1 MTTHNGM
8 SASESADLV
17 DEGSARTLHRL
28 MTAVLCAQLQ
38 SLGLFAASSLAAWKR
53 QVNLPA
59 LYDRWLRESLRA
71 LQEDGVVAVDDGQCR
86 LVDPELADGAAVWA
100 QWEAHRREWLGD
112 PRWSA
117 QVRLVDVAL
126 RALPELLSGRQRA
139 TDVLF
144 PNGSTQLVEGI
155 YKGNGSADAFN
166 AVLADV
172 VVAFVE
178 ARLRQDPR
186 ARVRILEIGAGTG
199 GTSQGVLQRLDA
211 YPGSIAEYCYTDLS
225 RAFLVHAEDHYAPK
239 RPYLRT
245 AIFDVERPLAEQGL
259 AAAQYDVV
267 IAANVLHATKNIRVT
282 LRNAKAALQGNG
294 MLALNELS
302 GRNLFTHLTFGLLEG
317 WWLYEDESLRLSG
330 TPGLT
335 FEAWR
340 RALEE
345 EGFHSVTCVARG
357 NGQQIVVAQ
366 SDGVIRQRARTV
378 DTARTTGPTKARAAA
393 AASRNAAPAVAT
405 SADAIGDDAVREHIH
420 RTILDQLSSTLRMD
434 RDAIDP
440 DESFA
445 DYGLDSIMGVRAT
458 EAINKALSVKLTT
471 TSVFDYPSTSKLAAH
486 VFAEYRDVVHR
497 QLADVARV
505 DRARGAAGDAGGAPD
520 VHTESDGRQRRS
532 ADAVTPEKTAAKSR
546 PSPGAPTTTAL
557 GASSGSSAA
566 PASAPAPEAA
576 STSRAPSLRD
586 PIAIIGMSARYARAE
601 SVEELW
607 EHLARGTDLTEPVTR
622 WDLAREYAAAKIED
636 GCLRGGFLQAI
647 DRFDPLFF
655 NISGVEAAYM
665 DPQQRLFLEESWR
678 ALEDAGYAGASIE
691 GRRCGVYVGCNGG
704 DYQQLLDAESVPP
717 EAMMGGAASILS
729 ARIAYFL
736 DLKGPAM
743 TIDTACSSSLVAM
756 HLACQALRAGEVDL
770 ALAGGVY
777 VQCTPTFYLM
787 ASRTGM
793 LSPNGRCHTFD
804 DRADGF
810 VPGEGVGAVLLKRLS
825 EAVDD
830 GDHVHAVI
838 RGSAINQDGTTNG
851 ITAPSAL
858 SQERLEREAY
868 ETFGIHAEDIQMVE
882 AHGTGTKL
890 GDPIEYQALTR
901 AFRKDTA
908 KKHFC
913 AIGSI
918 KTNIG
923 HTTAAS
929 GLAGVIK
936 CVLALKHRRIPPSLH
951 FERGNSHID
960 FDSSP
965 FYVNTQLR
973 DWEAAPGARRVAAV
987 SSFGMSGTNAHMVL
1001 EEAPPSARAHA
1012 ERPGYVIALS
1022 ARTAAQLREHVEG
1035 LLRRCEEDPGLDCG
1049 NVAYTLLVGRKHFEH
1064 RLACVAGSTDE
1075 LCSRLREWLGGGSAA
1090 RLYASASTRKTKDQE
1105 SMQRFGNHCIENC
1118 RQYAPNGDSSRREY
1132 LEDLFNVAELYAQG
1146 YRLGFDRLFAGDGYS
1161 RIPLPTYRFERRRCW
1176 GGAARTPDA
1185 TRRESAAASAIE
1197 AAPAVQPTKSSTS
1210 HEDSL
1215 SFAPFDERVPRFSL
1229 SRLAL
1234 RPELYAVE
1242 EKRAL
1247 EELVAEKKRELR
1259 RVLFYKEDFAR
1270 IRSVLDLGAGQGA
1283 EVVQLAQHFSHLRT
1297 DGITSASEHAEI
1309 GNGRIARLG
1318 LDGRARLFAQSGG
1331 AQPFPGDYDLIVGI
1345 GVTSHARDR
1354 KALFKSVATS
1364 LTPTGR
1370 VLLADFVANLRGP
1383 IVDPGVEITIP
1394 TAGDWVETLSGDGLR
1409 IDEVVDVSRE
1419 VGNSVHDPDLEE
1431 SLRGRPEATQ
1441 DTFRSYANVST
1452 ALERGWI
1459 SYCLFK
1465 IDKVRGM
1472 SEEELRAHN
1481 ASKMAA
1487 KRPYSDA
1494 LREQLSLAIP
1504 TYPFSAETSAESA
1517 PPAAPAAAR
1526 SETKA
1531 RARSGSEVVKERIK
1545 AEFCRILRLEPADFT
1560 YDTELHELG
1569 VSSINAIEL
1578 VEAVNALF
1586 DLTLPSSVVFEFSN
1600 VRLLAD
1606 YVARSLPAK
1615 PEAVLARTPE
1625 AAVIA
1630 SSTAPVAREVPAG
1643 HGDAPTSSPA
1653 EGARGN
1659 VAPESGD
1666 AGVAII
1672 GVAVRCGGA
1681 RNQRELWELVRDGR
1695 ERVDFVQDERWRDVL
1710 AHYRLDGVVRY
1721 GAMPDVDCFDAAFF
1735 NISRRE
1741 AEFMDAVQRILL
1753 EECYAALE
1761 DAGYAPASLGGR
1773 DVAVIIGAVQSMVV
1787 NSEPSHFTVLGNDNG
1802 ILAARTS
1809 YFLNLKGPALALNTT
1824 CSSSLVAI
1832 DLACQK
1838 LKAGEVDMA
1847 IAGGIT
1853 IFNHPAVFISMQ
1865 RAGMLSPT
1873 VRCRPFDH
1881 QADGTLVG
1889 DGVGV
1894 VILKRLADAE
1904 ADGDR
1909 IYGVIRAS
1917 GTNQDG
1923 KTSGITVPSFLSQ
1936 SKLVES
1942 VYRRGRIPV
1951 EDIQYIEAHGTG
1963 TKLGDP
1969 IEVHALSEAF
1979 AQFTDK
1985 KQFCGIGSIKANIGH
2000 TTAASGVLSLI
2011 KVCLSMQHGQMPPSI
2026 NFEKPNP
2033 HIDFKNSPVYV
2044 NTELKPWPVNGRGSR
2059 LAAVSSFGFSGTNA
2073 HLVVEQHTGR
2083 RAGRERRASLGPALV
2098 VLSAKNEERLMA
2110 QAEQLLAAIGEP
2122 GGSALGDGDLFDL
2135 AFTLQVGRDAM
2146 ASRVGFV
2153 VDSMPELREQLR
2165 RFVAGEESRAIR
2177 AKQQGGLDLTVEEQ
2191 AVIAAECITQGRWQ
2205 RLLDLWVRGF
2215 DFDWQR
2221 IHGEVTPKR
2230 IALPTYPF
2238 ARDHY
2243 PVQIEAPR
2251 AESDGAAADPGLLA
2265 GTVLHPLLH
2274 RNTSTFEEQRFSST
2288 LSGAEGFLKDHV
2300 IGGHKVLPGVCY
2312 LEMAR
2317 AAVMASSGDLAEE
2330 VYVRLESVVWVRP
2343 IIVEQPSAVH
2353 IRLTARD
2360 GGDIDFEIVT
2370 AGAGDDAVHAQGRAA
2385 LIERSRGEA
2394 GEVDVKALL
2403 TTCEQTIAAD
2413 RLYEAFEAMG
2423 IAYGPAHRGV
2433 RSVGVGRDADG
2444 GAYVVA
2450 EVTLPEGSVDTREP
2464 FVVHPS
2470 VLDSAFQ
2477 ASLGLVLAQRSTGG
2491 SANPT
2496 LPFALE
2502 SIDILERT
2510 PVRSYVYIRSRAGD
2524 GQTERSQVQKL
2535 DLEVCDAQGRVC
2547 LRLRGLTSRVME
2559 ARAEAAPA
2567 DRSRLHP
2574 LLHRDVSTSEQREFS
2589 SAFSGAEWFL
2599 KEHGQLFPAP
2609 AYLEMAR
2616 VAGETGSGVK
2626 VVGIRNALWVAPLV
2640 VQDRPCDVRLR
2651 LATAKDG
2658 WAYTV
2663 QTAATTGGDARR
2675 SIHAQGL
2682 LILEG
2687 SADRPAPP
2695 PALDIEA
2702 IRARCR
2708 TTADA
2713 KARAATMQMAAY
2725 DHSRI
2730 ESLVHSGKEALAALR
2745 LSEGD
2750 GEGYFLQPHVGNS
2763 ILEPAVFFSLV
2774 QEGQRQWRFPY
2785 SLDALWI
2792 YSEIP
2797 ERSYV
2802 YVRESAGAGNPRARK
2817 YDIDVVDERGRC
2829 AIALRGFMAV
2839 SASAPAAD
2847 VVHAVPEWEE
2857 RPLAPSQTAT
2867 QSEPP
2872 IFILSAPDASLRRAL
2887 EARWSGARVETLA
2900 AERADLARAIEEGF
2914 LAVVGLLKGFMAS
2927 KAPRPQPVV
2936 FLNEEKDDDY
2946 VHAAL
2951 GGLLKSARLEHPK
2964 LICKLVRHAAKT
2976 ERARSRLL
2984 DSLADELTSASA
2996 DIELRLAGESMT
3008 RHVRGWREVTLP
3020 ARALASDVVR
3030 PGSVL
3035 WITGGLGGLGRVVAR
3050 HFGAMEGVKILASG
3064 RAALQ
3069 GSARASLEALRG
3081 EGIDVDYLVCDVSD
3095 AGQVNEQV
3103 ARIQRDHG
3111 RLTGIFHCAGVTR
3124 DAYLVN
3130 KTSDDVR
3137 AVLGPKVA
3145 GVLAIDEATRDLPLE
3160 FLVLFSSLA
3169 SGGNAGQADYAGA
3182 NAFLD
3187 AFAHH
3192 RNERVRRGER
3202 RGHTISVNW
3211 PLWRDG
3217 GMQIDAQVREIHER
3231 LTGFRAL
3238 DNETGMRSLVGAML
3252 ERPAQ
3257 VLVAAGDVQK
3267 IRGVMFAREPAAPA
3281 KAHGQAPSGRSANGA
3296 APGATKPALGEPAG
3310 GDALLK
3316 RIVQELVGDVSALV
3330 RADASQID
3338 EQGEL
3343 SRYGF
3348 DSVMFTEFANRLN
3361 QRYDLALMPTVFFEC
3376 STLALLGEHL
3386 VKNHGPQLRA
3396 KLDTGRAES
3405 APKAA
3410 APASVEQA
3418 RPSVEK
3424 VELARRAPRTVR
3436 RRSTDVARH
3445 DEPIAIVG
3453 MSGRFPG
3460 SASVRELW
3468 ESVAANRDLISE
3480 VPADR
3485 WDWRQIYGD
3494 PKSDP
3499 GKTRVK
3505 TGGFMADVDCFDPL
3519 FFGISPLEAQGMDP
3533 QQRLL
3538 IQAFWAC
3545 IEDAGHRPGT
3555 LAGTNTGV
3563 FIGVTTAD
3571 YKDLFHRQRV
3581 LGISHSQGA
3590 YLFHFMAANRVSY
3603 LLNLN
3608 GPSEAIDTACS
3619 SSLVALHRAVGC
3631 LRSGEC
3637 EAALVGGVNV
3647 IVTPDI
3653 TIGASQAGMLSEDGR
3668 CKTFDRGADGYGRG
3682 EGVVALLLKP
3692 LGKAEADGDPIYGLI
3707 RGSAEN
3713 HGGKATSATAP
3724 NPIAQQA
3731 LLVAA
3736 YRNAAVDVRTV
3747 GYIETH
3753 GTGTVLGDPIEVNAL
3768 KGAFAELYAA
3778 QGSTA
3783 PVEPHCG
3790 LGSLKTNIGHL
3801 EAAAGL
3807 AGVAKVLMMLRH
3819 GKIPGNLH
3827 MKEPN
3832 PYLQIEGSPFYLVRG
3847 TRDWPE
3853 VRDAQGR
3860 AVPRRAGVSSFGVG
3874 GANAH
3879 VVLEEY
3885 VEPAREPLRAPT
3897 QERPALI
3904 VLSAKSRERLT
3915 VQAERL
3921 LVELSSG
3928 AYADGDLTDIS
3939 YTLQLGREAMDHRLA
3954 FTATTLQQ
3962 AREKLTAFV
3971 ATRPAR
3977 GDAQEFH
3984 CGDTRTGKSSLVAL
3998 TADAEFAEAVDRW
4011 IQRGKYEELLE
4022 LWVKGLN
4029 VDWAALHDG
4038 RRARRVRLPTYPF
4051 ANERYWIESPAS
4063 AEPVGAVKAAVIH
4076 PLLQRNTSVLS
4087 EQRFSSELTGAEF
4100 FLADHVVKGERVL
4113 PAVAYLEM
4121 ARAAILESL
4130 AASGGAV
4137 RLKDV
4142 VWQRP
4147 LVVTA
4152 PREVHVAL
4160 SARED
4165 GDVAFEVYTVSDG
4178 DRLVHVQGL
4187 GSLSHEPAD
4196 AAVVD
4201 LQALGSRC
4209 ARPIDVEQC
4218 YALFEA
4224 MGIAFGPAHRSMTR
4238 MQVGTDSEGRRC
4250 VLAQVTVPDAVRSTA
4265 HSYFL
4270 HPSVLDGASQASIGL
4285 ALGDGDAGASGPS
4298 LPFALEELEVVD
4310 RSPAVAVA
4318 VVRARAGI
4326 AASPLQKLDIDICD
4340 EDGRVCVRVRG
4351 LTSRVLVGELGR
4363 AGDDARVTQTL
4374 LLRPQWES
4382 VGAEPQPEPLDGERW
4397 VFVDEAY
4404 RAHVSELQSRRADVR
4419 WEVLLRAREDGELG
4433 AEQLL
4438 AMTEQ
4443 LLARVRSILA
4453 AKPRRPVLVQVL
4465 VSEATGG
4472 GALRSLVGL
4481 LRTARLENPSFHG
4494 QVIGLP
4500 PQATRHALERAI
4512 AENACRATQGD
4523 TEVRYVDGRRE
4534 VWSLRPVPESA
4545 SVGTSLPWK
4554 SGGVYLVTGGAGA
4567 LGRLFAREIA
4577 ERVEDTRL
4585 VLVGRSTLSDEQE
4598 AQLRALEPSGRRT
4611 EVRYRTV
4618 DVTDPAAVRGC
4629 VDAIRAEYGHLDGVV
4644 HCAGLIRDS
4653 FVLKK
4658 SAEELRAVMAP
4669 KVLGAVNLD
4678 RATRACAL
4686 DFMVLFSSG
4695 AGAIGNVGQSD
4706 YATANAFLDRFAAYR
4721 NESVRR
4727 GERRGRTLSIGWP
4740 LWADGGM
4747 GVDER
4752 AQALMREQGYDAI
4765 RTPAGIEA
4773 FYRAWRTAE
4782 SQVMVVSGTPRR
4794 LQELQGI
4801 AAESAA
4807 RAAQEPITTP
4817 DPAAHPDTSS
4827 GDLHLRASQ
4836 YLKRLLATTLKVP
4849 LERIE
4854 ADAPLEKYGI
4864 DSIMALGIVNKI
4876 EETFGSLPKTLM
4888 FEYQTID
4895 ALAGYFIE
4903 RHRDA
4908 LLSELTKGR
4917 VASSSASA
4925 VHARSQSTAEIPSR
4939 GEPARAS
4946 RRPAAMT
4953 REQRRDG
4960 APSTGSFER
4969 AGDSGR
4975 RPAVDVAIVGLSG
4988 HYPQAADVHEYWEN
5002 LKAGRDCITEIPGT
5016 RWDHSAYFDPEK
5028 GKLGKSYSKWG
5039 GFIDGVDEFDAV
5051 FFNVSPRDAGFLD
5064 PQERL
5069 FLQCVYE
5076 TLEDA
5081 GYTRETLRQN
5091 RASGL
5096 AGDVGVFVG
5105 VMYEEYQL
5113 YGAQAQALGV
5123 PYALGGNASSIA
5135 NRVSYF
5141 CDFHGPSLA
5150 VDTMCSSSLT
5160 AIHLAVRSLQAGD
5173 CELAIAGGVNVS
5185 VHPNKYLALSQ
5196 AQFASS
5202 TGRCESFG
5210 RGGDG
5215 YVPGEGVGAV
5225 LLKPLARADA
5235 DGDHIYG
5242 VIKGT
5247 SINHGGKTNGY
5258 TVPNPVAQAQVIARA
5273 LEAANVDP
5281 RAISYIEAHGT
5292 GTSLG
5297 DPIEIAGLAQAFARH
5312 TQDKQYCAIG
5322 SAKSNI
5328 GHLESAAGIAGLT
5341 KVLLQMKHRMLVPS
5355 LHSKQLNPHIDFA
5368 STPFRVQQVC
5378 EEWKRPALE
5387 VDGRRRE
5394 HPRIAGISSFG
5405 AGGANAHVIVEEY
5418 DAGSGPAAARA
5429 DTALIVLS
5437 AKTEEQLGA
5446 QAGRL
5451 LSHLEREQHADSDLA
5466 SIAYTLQ
5473 TGREAMDHRLAFTAR
5488 SLDELREKLTAYVRG
5503 DARSGDIEG
5512 LFRGEVK
5519 KNKEALAGLNADED
5533 AAALVAAW
5541 LRKGKHGKLLELWV
5555 KGLAFDWEKLYSDR
5569 RPRRISLP
5577 TYPFAKERYWIPEFE
5592 RSAEQD
5598 VAKPAAA
5605 AQRAERVV
5613 TKAWEPRSASSR
5625 TAAPK
5630 GVVILCEAET
5640 SGLARRLSERI
5651 AEQFPDARVYIVD
5664 GPASGDVDFSRC
5676 DGWIDLVGCGG
5687 TRTHDARWITTLQ
5700 RWIEGGAR
5708 QNAWALCVTR
5718 GLEAHENTTIALSG
5732 ADRVGLYRMLSS
5744 EYTRLVSRHVDL
5756 DPTSD
5761 ERARVEQIVSEC
5773 GGPREEVEVCYRA
5786 GRRYLATYR
5795 EVPRGAG
5802 ALGPSKPSPFPRD
5815 HVLWVTG
5822 GTRGIGYVCAR
5833 HFVREHGV
5841 KRVVLTGREPLPAR
5855 AQWASLD
5862 SADTPVARKIRAV
5875 LALEADGA
5883 QVVVLAVP
5891 LSDEAALR
5899 AAVQRVKQTLGPIGG
5914 VLHCAGLV
5922 DADRPALLRK
5932 TPATVEAVL
5941 EPKVAGLDHLL
5952 TCFADE
5958 PLRFFVAF
5966 SSVAAAAPALA
5977 VGQSDYAMANAYMDY
5992 VAQAYRDRLPITS
6005 IQWPSWSESG
6015 MGENRSPIYRGLG
6028 LLAHSDAEGLRWLDA
6043 LLAGD
6048 HGPVVL
6054 PAAVDPARWRAEA
6067 LLEPRAREAARAAPP
6082 AAPSVTEAARVA
6094 PATGEAS
6101 TAVEAWLVDIV
6112 ARELRLDPRRI
6123 DVQTPLPDYGVD
6135 SVMLVQLVRPVAER
6149 VGAPIDPSVLFEHPT
6164 IEAFSSWL
6172 LGSHGEALSAG
6183 APLPDADASGGEPS
6197 PPAAPSLA
6205 AIAEDPPALA
6215 DGAARAALAA
6225 EAPGAADI
6233 AVIGASC
6240 RFPGASS
6247 LEEFWRLLAEGRSAI
6262 RHVPPQRWGHASSYC
6277 AGVLDDATHFDP
6289 AFFRISPA
6297 DARAMDPQALLVLEE
6312 SLALWYQAGYTP
6324 DDIKGRS
6331 IGVYLGAR
6339 GQVVADL
6346 EALQEAQNLIMA
6358 VGANYLAANISRFF
6372 DLRGPSV
6379 VIDTACSSALVA
6391 MNMAVQA
6398 LQTGEIESALVG
6410 GVSLL
6415 NSDGA
6420 LRVFEQRGILGRE
6433 PVMHLFDRRAKGTIL
6448 GEGAGMV
6455 WLKRLDHALRDGD
6468 AVYAVI
6474 KGIAINND
6482 GRTAGPAAPN
6492 PQAQRAVMER
6502 ALAKS
6507 GKRAED
6513 VGHIEVNG
6521 SGTEVTD
6528 LLELKA
6534 IESVY
6539 RPTGGEPCE
6548 LGSMKPNIG
6557 HPLCAEGIASF
6568 IKAVLVLHH
6577 RRRVPFLSAEEPMLH
6592 YDLARSPFRFS
6603 RALSDAG
6610 DAPRVAAI
6618 NSFADGGTNAHVIVE
6633 AWQDARPRAGV
6644 RRPGVA
6650 PILSKVDC
6658 RFRRPRPE
6666 PSAPVATDP
6675 VEVHLNGG
6683 GKPKTISRGN
6693 GFWKRLNGSST

>member
-8 SASESADLV
+8 SASESAELV

-28 MTAVLCAQLQ
+28 MTGVLCAQLQ
-38 SLGLFAASSLAAWKR
+38 SLGLFTASSLAAWKR

-71 LQEDGVVAVDDGQCR
+71 LQEDGVVAVDDGRWR
-86 LVDPELADGAAVWA
+86 LIDPELADGAAVWA
-100 QWEAHRREWLGD
+100 QWEAHQREWLGD
-112 PRWSA
+112 PRWCA
-117 QVRLVDVAL
+117 QVRLADVAL
-126 RALPELLSGRQRA
+126 RALPEVLTGRRRA

-144 PNGSTQLVEGI
+144 PNASTHLVEGI
-155 YKGNGSADAFN
+155 YRGNGLADPFN

-172 VVAFVE
+172 VVAFVD
-178 ARLRQDPR
+178 ARLHQDPR

-199 GTSQGVLQRLDA
+199 GTSAGVLQGLDA
-211 YPGSIAEYCYTDLS
+211 YPGAIAEYCYTDLS
-225 RAFLVHAEDHYAPK
+225 RAFLVHAEDHYASG

-259 AAAQYDVV
+259 PAAQYDVV

-335 FEAWR
+335 FQAWR
-340 RALEE
+340 RALED
-345 EGFHSVTCVARG
+345 EGFHSITCVAHG

-366 SDGVIRQRARTV
+366 SDGVIRQPARTV
-378 DTARTTGPTKARAAA
+378 DRARTTGATKASAAA
-393 AASRNAAPAVAT
+393 AAPRTAAPAGAR
-405 SADAIGDDAVREHIH
+405 SAEAIGDDAVREHIL

-434 RDAIDP
+434 RDTIDP

-458 EAINKALSVKLTT
+458 EAINKALSIKLTT
-471 TSVFDYPSTSKLAAH
+471 TSVFDYPSTNKLATH
-486 VFAEYRDVVHR
+486 VFAEYRDVVHQ

-505 DRARGAAGDAGGAPD
+505 DAVAPEEP
-520 VHTESDGRQRRS
+520 V
-532 ADAVTPEKTAAKSR
+532 AKSR
-546 PSPGAPTTTAL
+546 PSPGAPTRTAL

-566 PASAPAPEAA
+566 PVSAPAPEAA

-586 PIAIIGMSARYARAE
+586 PIAIIGMSARYARAD

-622 WDLAREYAAAKIED
+622 WDLAREYAAAKIDD
-636 GCLRGGFLQAI
+636 GCLRGGLLQAI

-655 NISGVEAAYM
+655 NISGVEAACM

-678 ALEDAGYAGASIE
+678 ALEDAGYAGASVE

-704 DYQQLLDAESVPP
+704 DYQQLLHAESVPP

-729 ARIAYFL
+729 ARIAYCL

-756 HLACQALRAGEVDL
+756 HLACQGLRAGEVDL

-793 LSPNGRCHTFD
+793 LSPSGRCHTFD

-825 EAVDD
+825 EALAD

-858 SQERLEREAY
+858 SQERLEREVY
-868 ETFGIHAEDIQMVE
+868 ENFGIHAEDIQMVE

-890 GDPIEYQALTR
+890 GDPIEYQALTK
-901 AFRKDTA
+901 AFRQDTD

-960 FDSSP
+960 FDNSP
-965 FYVNTQLR
+965 FYVNKELR
-973 DWEAAPGARRVAAV
+973 DWETAPGVRRVAAV

-1001 EEAPPSARAHA
+1001 EEAPPSTRAHA
-1012 ERPGYVIALS
+1012 ERPGYVVALS

-1035 LLRRCEEDPGLDCG
+1035 LLRHCEEHPGLDCG

-1075 LCSRLREWLGGGSAA
+1075 LGSRLREWLGGGAAA
-1090 RLYASASTRKTKDQE
+1090 RLYVSASTRKAKEQE
-1105 SMQRFGNHCIENC
+1105 SVQRFGNHCIENC
-1118 RQYAPNGDSSRREY
+1118 RRYVPNVDSSRRDY
-1132 LEDLFNVAELYAQG
+1132 LEDLSNVAELYAQG
-1146 YRLGFDRLFAGDGYS
+1146 HRLSFDRLFADDGYS
-1161 RIPLPTYRFERRRCW
+1161 RVPLPTYRFERRRCW
-1176 GGAARTPDA
+1176 VGEARTPDA
-1185 TRRESAAASAIE
+1185 TRREAAAASAIE
-1197 AAPAVQPTKSSTS
+1197 EVPAVKPMKSGAS
-1210 HEDSL
+1210 HEDFLIS
-1215 SFAPFDERVPRFSL
+1215 APFNEGVPRFSL
-1229 SRLAL
+1229 SGLAL
-1234 RPELYAVE
+1234 RPELYAAE
-1242 EKRAL
+1242 ERRAL
-1247 EELVAEKKRELR
+1247 EELVAEKKRELL

-1270 IRSVLDLGAGQGA
+1270 IGSVLDLGAGQGA
-1283 EVVQLAQHFSHLRT
+1283 ELVQLAQQYSHLRA
-1297 DGITSASEHAEI
+1297 DGITSTSEHAEI

-1318 LDGRARLFAQSGG
+1318 LGGRARLFATSMG
-1331 AQPFPGDYDLIVGI
+1331 AQPFPGNYDLIVGI

-1354 KALFKSVATS
+1354 KALFTRVATS

-1370 VLLADFVANLRGP
+1370 VLLADFVVNLRGP

-1394 TAGDWVETLSGDGLR
+1394 TAGDWGETLSGEGLR
-1409 IDEVVDVSRE
+1409 IDEVIDVSRE
-1419 VGNSVHDPDLEE
+1419 IGNFVHDSELEE

-1441 DTFRSYANVST
+1441 DTFRNDANIAI

-1472 SEEELRAHN
+1472 SDEELRAHN
-1481 ASKMAA
+1481 AAKIAA

-1504 TYPFSAETSAESA
+1504 TYPFSAETSVESA
-1517 PPAAPAAAR
+1517 PPAVPTAAR
-1526 SETKA
+1526 SETKS
-1531 RARSGSEVVKERIK
+1531 RAHAGSEVVKERIK
-1545 AEFCRILRLEPADFT
+1545 AEFCRILRIELADFT
-1560 YDTELHELG
+1560 YDTEFQELG

-1586 DLTLPSSVVFEFSN
+1586 DLTLPSSVVFEFSS

-1606 YVARSLPAK
+1606 YIARSLPAK
-1615 PEAVLARTPE
+1615 VETVFARAPE
-1625 AAVIA
+1625 AAA
-1630 SSTAPVAREVPAG
+1630 TAGSTAPVAREVPAG
-1643 HGDAPTSSPA
+1643 RGDAPTSSPA
-1653 EGARGN
+1653 TGARGN
-1659 VAPESGD
+1659 VTPESGD
-1666 AGVAII
+1666 AGIAII

-1681 RNQRELWELVRDGR
+1681 RNQKELWELVRNGR
-1695 ERVDFVQDERWRDVL
+1695 ECVDFAQDEGWRAVL
-1710 AHYRLDGVVRY
+1710 ARYRIDDLVRY
-1721 GAMPDVDCFDAAFF
+1721 GAMPDADCFDTAFF

-1741 AEFMDAVQRILL
+1741 AESMDAVQRILL
-1753 EECYAALE
+1753 EECYAAIE

-1773 DVAVIIGAVQSMVV
+1773 DVAVIIGAIQSMVV
-1787 NSEPSHFTVLGNDNG
+1787 NFEPSHFAVTGNDNG

-1809 YFLNLKGPALALNTT
+1809 YFLNLKGSALALNTT

-1894 VILKRLADAE
+1894 VLLKRLADAE

-1936 SKLVES
+1936 SKLIES

-2026 NFEKPNP
+2026 NFQKPNP
-2033 HIDFKNSPVYV
+2033 HIDFENSPVYV

-2073 HLVVEQHTGR
+2073 HLVVEQHAER
-2083 RAGRERRASLGPALV
+2083 RADREGRASLGPALV
-2098 VLSAKNEERLMA
+2098 VLSAKNEERLRA
-2110 QAEQLLAAIGEP
+2110 KGEQLLAAIGEP
-2122 GGSALGDGDLFDL
+2122 DESSLGDGDLFDL

-2146 ASRVGFV
+2146 ESRVGFV
-2153 VDSMPELREQLR
+2153 VDSMSALREQLR

-2177 AKQQGGLDLTVEEQ
+2177 AKQQGGMDLTEEEQ
-2191 AVIAAECITQGRWQ
+2191 AVIAAECIAQGKWQ

-2215 DFDWQR
+2215 DVDWRR
-2221 IHGEVTPKR
+2221 IHGAVTPKR

-2243 PVQIEAPR
+2243 AVEIETPR
-2251 AESDGAAADPGLLA
+2251 PESDGAAADPGLLA

-2317 AAVMASSGDLAEE
+2317 AAVMASSGDLAED

-2343 IIVEQPSAVH
+2343 IVVDQPSTVH

-2360 GGDIDFEIVT
+2360 GGDIDFEIVA
-2370 AGAGDDAVHAQGRAA
+2370 AGAGDDVVHAQGRAA
-2385 LIERSRGEA
+2385 LIERGRGEA
-2394 GEVDVKALL
+2394 GEVDVEALL
-2403 TTCEQTIAAD
+2403 ARREQIVAVD
-2413 RLYEAFEAMG
+2413 RLYEAFESMG

-2433 RSVGVGRDADG
+2433 RSLGAGRDADG

-2450 EVTLPEGSVDTREP
+2450 EVTLPEGSVDAREP

-2477 ASLGLVLAQRSTGG
+2477 ASLGLVLAQRGTDG
-2491 SANPT
+2491 SAKPM

-2502 SIDILERT
+2502 SIDILERS
-2510 PVRSYVYIRSRAGD
+2510 PERSYVYIRSRPDG
-2524 GQTERSQVQKL
+2524 GQTARSQVQKL
-2535 DLEVCDAQGRVC
+2535 DLDVCDAQGRVC

-2567 DRSRLHP
+2567 DHNRLHP
-2574 LLHRDVSTSEQREFS
+2574 LLHHDVSTPEQREFS

-2599 KEHGQLFPAP
+2599 REHGQLFPAP

-2640 VQDRPCDVRLR
+2640 IQDRPCDVRVR
-2651 LATAKDG
+2651 FATAKGG

-2663 QTAATTGGDARR
+2663 ETAATTGGDARR

-2708 TTADA
+2708 TAADA
-2713 KARAATMQMAAY
+2713 RARAATLQMAAY

-2730 ESLVHSGKEALAALR
+2730 ESLVHSGKEALATLR

-2750 GEGYFLQPHVGNS
+2750 GGDYVLHPHVGNS

-2774 QEGQRQWRFPY
+2774 QDGQRQWRFPY

-2792 YSEIP
+2792 YAEIP
-2797 ERSYV
+2797 ERPYV

-2857 RPLAPSQTAT
+2857 RPLAPSQTGT
-2867 QSEPP
+2867 QTEPP
-2872 IFILSAPDASLRRAL
+2872 IFVLSAPDAPLRRAL

-2900 AERADLARAIEEGF
+2900 AERADRATAIEERF
-2914 LAVVGLLKGFMAS
+2914 LAVVRLLKDFMAS

-2936 FLNEEKDDDY
+2936 VLVEEKDDDY

-2951 GGLLKSARLEHPK
+2951 GGLLKSARFEHPK
-2964 LICKLVRHAAKT
+2964 LVCKLVRHAAT
-2976 ERARSRLL
+2976 TDRARSRLL
-2984 DSLADELTSASA
+2984 DSLADEVMSASA
-2996 DIELRLAGESMT
+2996 DTELRLAGESMT
-3008 RHVRGWREVTLP
+3008 RHVRGWREVMLP
-3020 ARALASDVVR
+3020 ARAVASDVVR

-3035 WITGGLGGLGRVVAR
+3035 WITGGLGGLGRIVAR
-3050 HFGAMEGVKILASG
+3050 HFGAIEGVKILASG

-3095 AGQVNEQV
+3095 AGQVNEQI
-3103 ARIQRDHG
+3103 ARIQHDHG
-3111 RLTGIFHCAGVTR
+3111 RLTGIFHCAGATR

-3130 KTSDDVR
+3130 KTADEVH
-3137 AVLGPKVA
+3137 AVFGPKVA
-3145 GVLAIDEATRDLPLE
+3145 GILAIDEATRDLPLE

-3217 GMQIDAQVREIHER
+3217 GMHIDAQMREIHER
-3231 LTGFRAL
+3231 LSGFRAL

-3252 ERPAQ
+3252 ERPTQ
-3257 VLVAAGDVQK
+3257 VMVAAGDVQK

-3281 KAHGQAPSGRSANGA
+3281 EAHGQAASGRAASGA
-3296 APGATKPALGEPAG
+3296 AKPALGDPAG

-3316 RIVQELVGDVSALV
+3316 RIVQELVGDASALV
-3330 RADASQID
+3330 RSDASQID
-3338 EQGEL
+3338 AQTEL

-3348 DSVMFTEFANRLN
+3348 DSVLFTEFANRLN
-3361 QRYDLALMPTVFFEC
+3361 QRYDLALMPMVFFEC

-3386 VKNHGPQLRA
+3386 VKNHEPQLRA
-3396 KLDTGRAES
+3396 KWDTGRAES

-3410 APASVEQA
+3410 VPASVEPA
-3418 RPSVEK
+3418 RPSVERG
-3424 VELARRAPRTVR
+3424 ERARRAPQTVR
-3436 RRSTDVARH
+3436 RRRSDTASY

-3468 ESVAANRDLISE
+3468 ENVAANRDLISE

-3485 WDWRQIYGD
+3485 WDWRQVYGD
-3494 PKSDP
+3494 PKADP

-3519 FFGISPLEAQGMDP
+3519 FFGISPFEAQGMDP

-3555 LAGTNTGV
+3555 LAGTSTGV
-3563 FIGVTTAD
+3563 FVGITTAD

-3603 LLNLN
+3603 LLNLH

-3653 TIGASQAGMLSEDGR
+3653 TVGASHAGMLSEDGR

-3724 NPIAQQA
+3724 NPVAQQA

-3736 YRNAAVDVRTV
+3736 YRSAAVDVRTV

-3768 KGAFAELYAA
+3768 KGAFAELCAA

-3807 AGVAKVLMMLRH
+3807 AGVAKVLMMLRQ

-3827 MKEPN
+3827 LKEPN
-3832 PYLQIEGSPFYLVRG
+3832 PYLQIEGSPFYLVRE

-3860 AVPRRAGVSSFGVG
+3860 PVPRRAGVSSFGVG

-3885 VEPAREPLRAPT
+3885 VEPAREPVRAPT
-3897 QERPALI
+3897 QERPELL
-3904 VLSAKSRERLT
+3904 VLSAKTRDRLT
-3915 VQAERL
+3915 LQAEQL
-3921 LVELSSG
+3921 LAALSSG
-3928 AYADGDLTDIS
+3928 AYAGDDLTDIA
-3939 YTLQLGREAMDHRLA
+3939 YTLQSGREAMDHRLA

-3971 ATRPAR
+3971 AARPAP
-3977 GDAQEFH
+3977 GDVQEIH
-3984 CGDTRTGKSSLVAL
+3984 CGDTRTGMSSLATL
-3998 TADAEFAEAVDRW
+3998 TADAEFAETVDKW
-4011 IQRGKYEELLE
+4011 IQRGKYEKLLE

-4029 VDWAALHDG
+4029 VDWAVLHDG
-4038 RRARRVRLPTYPF
+4038 RRPRRVRLPTYPF
-4051 ANERYWIESPAS
+4051 AKERHWIESPAS
-4063 AEPVGAVKAAVIH
+4063 AEPVGAVKAVVIH

-4100 FLADHVVKGERVL
+4100 FLADHVVKGEKVL

-4130 AASGGAV
+4130 AAGGGAV

-4147 LVVTA
+4147 LVVA
-4152 PREVHVAL
+4152 EPREVHVAL

-4165 GDVAFEVYTVSDG
+4165 GDVAFEVVTISDG

-4187 GSLSHEPAD
+4187 GSLSREPTGG
-4196 AAVVD
+4196 AVVD

-4250 VLAQVTVPDAVRSTA
+4250 VLAQVAVPDAVRSTA
-4265 HSYFL
+4265 RSYFL

-4298 LPFALEELEVVD
+4298 LPFALEELEIVD

-4318 VVRARAGI
+4318 VVRARAAT
-4326 AASPLQKLDIDICD
+4326 AAGPLQKLDIDICD
-4340 EDGRVCVRVRG
+4340 EDGRVCVRLRG
-4351 LTSRVLVGELGR
+4351 LTSRVLAGELGR
-4363 AGDDARVTQTL
+4363 AGNEARITQTL
-4374 LLRPQWES
+4374 LLRPRWER

-4397 VFVDEAY
+4397 VCVDEAY
-4404 RAHVSELQSRRADVR
+4404 RAHVSELQSRHADVR

-4433 AEQLL
+4433 AEHLL
-4438 AMTEQ
+4438 AMSEQ

-4472 GALRSLVGL
+4472 GALRALGGL
-4481 LRTARLENPSFHG
+4481 LRTARLENPSFYG

-4500 PQATRHALERAI
+4500 PQATWHVLEQAV

-4534 VWSLRPVPESA
+4534 VSSLRPVPESA

-4554 SGGVYLVTGGAGA
+4554 RGGVYLITGGAGA

-4577 ERVEDTRL
+4577 EHVEDARL

-4611 EVRYRTV
+4611 EVHYRTV
-4618 DVTDPAAVRGC
+4618 DVTDPAAVKRC
-4629 VDAIRAEYGHLDGVV
+4629 VDTIRAEYGHLDGVV

-4678 RATRACAL
+4678 RATRGCAL
-4686 DFMVLFSSG
+4686 DFMVLFSSA

-4721 NESVRR
+4721 DESVRR

-4765 RTPAGIEA
+4765 RAPAGIEA

-4794 LQELQGI
+4794 LQELQGT

-4807 RAAQEPITTP
+4807 RAVPEPVKTP
-4817 DPAAHPDTSS
+4817 EPAAHPDTSS
-4827 GDLHLRASQ
+4827 GELHPRASQ
-4836 YLKRLLATTLKVP
+4836 YLKRLLATALKVP
-4849 LERIE
+4849 VERIE
-4854 ADAPLEKYGI
+4854 TDAPLEKYGI
-4864 DSIMALGIVNKI
+4864 DSIMALGMVNKL
-4876 EETFGSLPKTLM
+4876 EATFGSLPKTLM

-4895 ALAGYFIE
+4895 ALAGYFLE

-4925 VHARSQSTAEIPSR
+4925 AHARSPSTAEIPSR
-4939 GEPARAS
+4939 GGPVRAS
-4946 RRPAAMT
+4946 RRPVAMA

-4960 APSTGSFER
+4960 GSFER
-4969 AGDSGR
+4969 AGEGAL
-4975 RPAVDVAIVGLSG
+4975 RPAVDVAIIGLCG
-4988 HYPQAADVHEYWEN
+4988 RYPQAADVHEYWEN
-5002 LKAGRDCITEIPGT
+5002 LKAGRDCITEIPAT
-5016 RWDHSAYFDPEK
+5016 RWDHRAYFDPEK
-5028 GKLGKSYSKWG
+5028 GKVGKSYSKWG

-5081 GYTRETLRQN
+5081 GYTREALRQN
-5091 RASGL
+5091 RASGR

-5113 YGAQAQALGV
+5113 YGAQAQTLGAA
-5123 PYALGGNASSIA
+5123 YALGGNASSIA

-5173 CELAIAGGVNVS
+5173 CEVAIAGGVNVS

-5225 LLKPLARADA
+5225 LLKPLARAEA

-5297 DPIEIAGLAQAFARH
+5297 DPIEIAGLTQAFARH
-5312 TQDKQYCAIG
+5312 TQDRQYCAIG

-5378 EEWKRPALE
+5378 EEWKRPVLE

-5394 HPRIAGISSFG
+5394 HSRIAGISSFG
-5405 AGGANAHVIVEEY
+5405 AGGANAHVIVQEY
-5418 DAGSGPAAARA
+5418 DAGSAQAAALT

-5437 AKTEEQLGA
+5437 AKTEELLGV
-5446 QAGRL
+5446 QARRL
-5451 LSHLEREQHADSDLA
+5451 LSHIEREQHADSDLT

-5488 SLDELREKLTAYVRG
+5488 SLDELRERLTAYVRG

-5519 KNKEALAGLNADED
+5519 KNKEALASLNADED

-5555 KGLAFDWEKLYSDR
+5555 KGLSFDWEKLYGDR

-5577 TYPFAKERYWIPEFE
+5577 TYPFAKERYWIPGLEG
-5592 RSAEQD
+5592 RAAQD

-5605 AQRAERVV
+5605 AERAERVV
-5613 TKAWEPRSASSR
+5613 TKAWEPRSVSFR
-5625 TAAPK
+5625 TGAPK

-5651 AEQFPDARVYIVD
+5651 AEQFPDARMYIVD

-5687 TRTHDARWITTLQ
+5687 IRTLDARWITTLQ

-5732 ADRVGLYRMLSS
+5732 AERVGLYRMLSS

-5786 GRRYLATYR
+5786 GRRYLATHR
-5795 EVPRGAG
+5795 EIPRGAG
-5802 ALGPSKPSPFPRD
+5802 VGGRSTPSPFPRD

-5822 GTRGIGYVCAR
+5822 GTRGIGHVCAR

-5855 AQWASLD
+5855 AEWASLQ

-5891 LSDEAALR
+5891 LGDEAALR
-5899 AAVQRVKQTLGPIGG
+5899 ATVQSVKQTLGPIGG

-5932 TPATVEAVL
+5932 TPATIEAVL

-5952 TCFADE
+5952 ACFADE

-5977 VGQSDYAMANAYMDY
+5977 VGQSDYATANAYMDY
-5992 VAQAYRDRLPITS
+5992 VAHAYRDRLPITS

-6048 HGPVVL
+6048 YGPVVL

-6067 LLEPRAREAARAAPP
+6067 LLAPRAREAVRAAPSP
-6082 AAPSVTEAARVA
+6082 APSVTEAARVA
-6094 PATGEAS
+6094 PATGEGTS
-6101 TAVEAWLVDIV
+6101 EAVQAWLVNIV

-6164 IEAFSSWL
+6164 IDAFSGWL
-6172 LGSHGEALSAG
+6172 LGRHGEALSAD

-6197 PPAAPSLA
+6197 APEASSLA
-6205 AIAEDPPALA
+6205 AVAEHPAALA
-6215 DGAARAALAA
+6215 DGAARAALVA

-6233 AVIGASC
+6233 AVIGMSC

-6247 LEEFWRLLAEGRSAI
+6247 LEEFWRLLAEGRSAV

-6297 DARAMDPQALLVLEE
+6297 DARAMDPQALLALEE
-6312 SLALWYQAGYTP
+6312 SLALWHQAGYTP
-6324 DDIKGRS
+6324 DDVKGRS

-6339 GQVVADL
+6339 SQIVADL
-6346 EALQEAQNLIMA
+6346 EALQAAQNLIMA

-6415 NSDGA
+6415 NGDGA
-6420 LRVFEQRGILGRE
+6420 MRVFEQRGILSRE

-6474 KGIAINND
+6474 KAIAINND

-6610 DAPRVAAI
+6610 DAPTVAAI

-6633 AWQDARPRAGV
+6633 AWQEARPRAGV

-6650 PILSKVDC
+6650 PSLSKIDC
-6658 RFRRPRPE
+6658 RSRRPRPE

-6675 VEVHLNGG
+6675 VDVHLNGG
-6683 GKPKTISRGN
+6683 GTPKTVSRGN
-6693 GFWKRLNGSST
+6693 GFWKRLNGSLT

>member
-1 MTTHNGM
+1 MTTQNGM
-8 SASESADLV
+8 SASESAELV

-28 MTAVLCAQLQ
+28 MTGVLCAQLQ
-38 SLGLFAASSLAAWKR
+38 SLGLFTASSLAGWKR

-71 LQEDGVVAVDDGQCR
+71 LQADGVVAVDDGQWR
-86 LVDPELADGAAVWA
+86 LVDPELADGAAAWA
-100 QWEAHRREWLGD
+100 QWEAHQREWLSD
-112 PRWSA
+112 PRWGA
-117 QVRLVDVAL
+117 QARLVDVAL
-126 RALPELLSGRQRA
+126 RALPELLTGRQRA

-144 PNGSTQLVEGI
+144 PNASTHLVEGI
-155 YKGNGSADAFN
+155 YKGNGLADPFN
-166 AVLADV
+166 AVLADI
-172 VVAFVE
+172 VVAFVD

-199 GTSQGVLQRLDA
+199 GTSAGVLQGLDA
-211 YPGSIAEYCYTDLS
+211 YPGSVAEYCYTDLS
-225 RAFLVHAEDHYAPK
+225 RAFLVHAEDHYAPG

-259 AAAQYDVV
+259 PAAQYDVV

-302 GRNLFTHLTFGLLEG
+302 GRSLFTHLTFGLLEG

-335 FEAWR
+335 FEAWQR
-340 RALEE
+340 VLEE
-345 EGFHSVTCVARG
+345 EGFHSVTCVAQG

-366 SDGVIRQRARTV
+366 SDGVIRQPARTV
-378 DTARTTGPTKARAAA
+378 GTARAVASVASAASAGSTKASAAA
-393 AASRNAAPAVAT
+393 AVSRNAAPAGAK

-458 EAINKALSVKLTT
+458 EAINKALSIKLTT
-471 TSVFDYPSTSKLAAH
+471 TSVFDYPSTNKLAAH
-486 VFAEYRDVVHR
+486 VFAEYRDVVHK
-497 QLADVARV
+497 QLADA
-505 DRARGAAGDAGGAPD
+505 
-520 VHTESDGRQRRS
+520 ESDGRQRRS
-532 ADAVTPEKTAAKSR
+532 VDAVTPEKAAARSR
-546 PSPGAPTTTAL
+546 PSPSMPTSTAL

-566 PASAPAPEAA
+566 PAPAPAPEAA

-601 SVEELW
+601 NVEELW

-622 WDLAREYAAAKIED
+622 WDLAREYAAAKIDD
-636 GCLRGGFLQAI
+636 GCLRGGLLQAI

-655 NISGVEAAYM
+655 NISGVEAAHM

-704 DYQQLLDAESVPP
+704 DYQQLLQAESVPP

-729 ARIAYFL
+729 ARIAYCL

-793 LSPNGRCHTFD
+793 LSPNGRCYTFD

-825 EAVDD
+825 EAVAD

-858 SQERLEREAY
+858 SQERLEREVY
-868 ETFGIHAEDIQMVE
+868 ENFGVRAEDIQMVE

-901 AFRKDTA
+901 AFRQDTD

-929 GLAGVIK
+929 GLAGVLK
-936 CVLALKHRRIPPSLH
+936 CVLALKYRRIPPSLH

-965 FYVNTQLR
+965 FYVNTKLR
-973 DWEAAPGARRVAAV
+973 DWETAPGVRRVAAV

-1035 LLRRCEEDPGLDCG
+1035 LLRHCEANPGLDCG

-1064 RLACVAGSTDE
+1064 RLACVAGSADE
-1075 LCSRLREWLGGGSAA
+1075 LSSRLREWLGGGSAA
-1090 RLYASASTRKTKDQE
+1090 RLYGSASTRKTKEQE

-1118 RQYAPNGDSSRREY
+1118 RRYIPNGDSSRRDY
-1132 LEDLFNVAELYAQG
+1132 LEDLSNVAELYAQG
-1146 YRLGFDRLFAGDGYS
+1146 HRLSFDRLFADGGYA
-1161 RIPLPTYRFERRRCW
+1161 RTPLPTYRFERRRCW
-1176 GGAARTPDA
+1176 VGAARTPDA
-1185 TRRESAAASAIE
+1185 TRREPAAASAIE
-1197 AAPAVQPTKSSTS
+1197 EVPAAQPTKSGAS

-1215 SFAPFDERVPRFSL
+1215 TFAPLDERVPRFSL

-1242 EKRAL
+1242 ERRAL

-1283 EVVQLAQHFSHLRT
+1283 ELVELAQHFSHLRA
-1297 DGITSASEHAEI
+1297 DGNTSASEHAEI

-1318 LDGRARLFAQSGG
+1318 LSDRARLFARSAG
-1331 AQPFPGDYDLIVGI
+1331 AEPFPGDYDLIVGI

-1354 KALFKSVATS
+1354 KALFRSVAAS

-1370 VLLADFVANLRGP
+1370 VLLADFVVNLRGP
-1383 IVDPGVEITIP
+1383 IVDQGVEITIP
-1394 TAGDWVETLSGDGLR
+1394 TAVDWGDALSGDGLR
-1409 IDEVVDVSRE
+1409 IDEVIDVSRE
-1419 VGNSVHDPDLEE
+1419 IGNFVHDPELEE
-1431 SLRGRPEATQ
+1431 SLRGQPKAMQ
-1441 DTFRSYANVST
+1441 DTFRNYANIST

-1472 SEEELRAHN
+1472 SDEELRAHN

-1517 PPAAPAAAR
+1517 PPAVSAAAR
-1526 SETKA
+1526 SETKS
-1531 RARSGSEVVKERIK
+1531 RAHAGSEVVKARIK

-1560 YDTELHELG
+1560 YDTEFQELG

-1586 DLTLPSSVVFEFSN
+1586 DLTLPSSVVFEFSSI
-1600 VRLLAD
+1600 RLLAD

-1615 PEAVLARTPE
+1615 PEAVFAMTPG
-1625 AAVIA
+1625 AAATA

-1643 HGDAPTSSPA
+1643 PGYAPTSSPA
-1653 EGARGN
+1653 ARARGN
-1659 VAPESGD
+1659 VAPDSGD
-1666 AGVAII
+1666 VGIAII
-1672 GVAVRCGGA
+1672 GVAVRCSGA
-1681 RNQRELWELVRDGR
+1681 RNQKELWELVRDGR
-1695 ERVDFVQDERWRDVL
+1695 ECVDFVQDEGWRDVL
-1710 AHYRLDGVVRY
+1710 ARYRIDRLVRY
-1721 GAMPDVDCFDAAFF
+1721 GAMPDADCFDTSFF

-1741 AEFMDAVQRILL
+1741 AESMDAVQRILL
-1753 EECYAALE
+1753 EECYAAIE

-1773 DVAVIIGAVQSMVV
+1773 DVAVIIGAIQSMVV
-1787 NSEPSHFTVLGNDNG
+1787 NSEPSHFAVTGNDNG

-1832 DLACQK
+1832 DIACQK

-1894 VILKRLADAE
+1894 VLLKRLSDAE

-2026 NFEKPNP
+2026 NFDKPNP
-2033 HIDFKNSPVYV
+2033 HIDFQNSPVYV

-2059 LAAVSSFGFSGTNA
+2059 LAAISSFGFSGTNA
-2073 HLVVEQHTGR
+2073 HLVVEQHAAR
-2083 RAGRERRASLGPALV
+2083 RADRERRASLGPALV
-2098 VLSAKNEERLMA
+2098 VLSAKNEERLRA

-2122 GGSALGDGDLFDL
+2122 GESALGDGDLFDL

-2146 ASRVGFV
+2146 ECRVGFV
-2153 VDSMPELREQLR
+2153 VDSVPALREQLR
-2165 RFVAGEESRAIR
+2165 RFVAGEESRAVR
-2177 AKQQGGLDLTVEEQ
+2177 AKQQAGLDLTEEEQ
-2191 AVIAAECITQGRWQ
+2191 AVIAAECIAHGRWQ

-2215 DFDWQR
+2215 DFDWRR

-2238 ARDHY
+2238 VRDRY

-2251 AESDGAAADPGLLA
+2251 PEPDGAAADPGLLA

-2274 RNTSTFEEQRFSST
+2274 RNTSTFEAQRFSST
-2288 LSGAEGFLKDHV
+2288 LSGAEGFLQDHV

-2330 VYVRLESVVWVRP
+2330 IYVRLESVVWVRP
-2343 IIVEQPSAVH
+2343 IVVDQPSAVH
-2353 IRLTARD
+2353 VRLTARD
-2360 GGDIDFEIVT
+2360 DGDIDFEIVT
-2370 AGAGDDAVHAQGRAA
+2370 AGAGDDVVHAQGRAA
-2385 LIERSRGEA
+2385 LIERGRGEA
-2394 GEVDVKALL
+2394 GEVDVEALL
-2403 TTCEQTIAAD
+2403 ARREQTIAVD

-2433 RSVGVGRDADG
+2433 RSVGVGRDVDG

-2450 EVTLPEGSVDTREP
+2450 EVTLPQGSVGTREL

-2477 ASLGLVLAQRSTGG
+2477 ASLGLVLAQRSAEG

-2502 SIDILERT
+2502 SIDILERS
-2510 PVRSYVYIRSRAGD
+2510 PERSYVYIRSRTDD

-2535 DLEVCDAQGRVC
+2535 DLEVCDAQGHVC

-2559 ARAEAAPA
+2559 ARAGAAPA
-2567 DRSRLHP
+2567 DRNRLHP
-2574 LLHRDVSTSEQREFS
+2574 LVHHDVSTPEQREFS

-2640 VQDRPCDVRLR
+2640 IQDRPCDVRVR
-2651 LATAKDG
+2651 FAAAKDG

-2663 QTAATTGGDARR
+2663 ETATTTGGDARR
-2675 SIHAQGL
+2675 AIHAQGL
-2682 LILEG
+2682 LLLDG
-2687 SADRPAPP
+2687 VADRPAPP

-2708 TTADA
+2708 TAADA

-2745 LSEGD
+2745 LSKGD
-2750 GEGYFLQPHVGNS
+2750 GGDYLLHPHVGNS

-2774 QEGQRQWRFPY
+2774 QDGQRQWRFPY

-2797 ERSYV
+2797 ERPYV

-2839 SASAPAAD
+2839 SASAPSAD

-2857 RPLAPSQTAT
+2857 RPLDPSQTGT
-2867 QSEPP
+2867 QTEPP
-2872 IFILSAPDASLRRAL
+2872 IFVLSAPDASLRRAL

-2900 AERADLARAIEEGF
+2900 EERADRATGIEERF
-2914 LAVVGLLKGFMAS
+2914 LSVVRLLKGFMAS

-2936 FLNEEKDDDY
+2936 VLVEERDDDY

-2964 LICKLVRHAAKT
+2964 LVCKLVRHAAKT
-2976 ERARSRLL
+2976 DRARARLL
-2984 DSLADELTSASA
+2984 DSLADELVSASA
-2996 DIELRLAGESMT
+2996 DVELRLAGESMT
-3008 RHVRGWREVTLP
+3008 RYVRGWREVTLP

-3035 WITGGLGGLGRVVAR
+3035 WIVGGLGGLGRIVAR
-3050 HFGAMEGVKILASG
+3050 HFGAIEGVKILASG

-3081 EGIDVDYLVCDVSD
+3081 EGVDIDYLVCDVSD
-3095 AGQVNEQV
+3095 AEQVNEQV
-3103 ARIQRDHG
+3103 TRIQRDHG
-3111 RLTGIFHCAGVTR
+3111 RLTGIFHCAGATR

-3130 KTSDDVR
+3130 KTADEVH
-3137 AVLGPKVA
+3137 AVLRPKVA
-3145 GVLAIDEATRDLPLE
+3145 GVLAIDEATRDFPLE

-3192 RNERVRRGER
+3192 RNGRVRRGER

-3217 GMQIDAQVREIHER
+3217 GMQIDAQMREIHER

-3252 ERPAQ
+3252 DRPTQ
-3257 VLVAAGDVQK
+3257 VMVAAGDVPK
-3267 IRGVMFAREPAAPA
+3267 IRGVMFARAPAAPA
-3281 KAHGQAPSGRSANGA
+3281 KAHAQAASGRSANDGA
-3296 APGATKPALGEPAG
+3296 PSAAKPAPGDPAG

-3330 RADASQID
+3330 RSDASQID
-3338 EQGEL
+3338 TQAEL

-3386 VKNHGPQLRA
+3386 VKNHEPELRA
-3396 KLDTGRAES
+3396 KWDTGRAVS
-3405 APKAA
+3405 APKTA
-3410 APASVEQA
+3410 APAAAEQA

-3424 VELARRAPRTVR
+3424 VELARRAPRTSR
-3436 RRSTDVARH
+3436 RRSTDVASH

-3468 ESVAANRDLISE
+3468 ENVAANRDLISE

-3485 WDWRQIYGD
+3485 WDWRQVYGD
-3494 PKSDP
+3494 PKADP

-3519 FFGISPLEAQGMDP
+3519 FFGISPFEAQGMDP

-3555 LAGTNTGV
+3555 LAGTSTGV

-3581 LGISHSQGA
+3581 LGVSHSQGA

-3603 LLNLN
+3603 LLNLH

-3619 SSLVALHRAVGC
+3619 SSLVALHRAAGC

-3647 IVTPDI
+3647 MVTPDI
-3653 TIGASQAGMLSEDGR
+3653 TVGASQAGMLSEDGR

-3724 NPIAQQA
+3724 NPVAQQA

-3736 YRNAAVDVRTV
+3736 YRNAGVDVRTV

-3768 KGAFAELYAA
+3768 KGAFAELCAG
-3778 QGSTA
+3778 QGHTA

-3827 MKEPN
+3827 LKEPN
-3832 PYLQIEGSPFYLVRG
+3832 PYLQLEGSPFYLVRE

-3879 VVLEEY
+3879 VVLEAY
-3885 VEPAREPLRAPT
+3885 VEPAREPARAPT
-3897 QERPALI
+3897 QERPALL
-3904 VLSAKSRERLT
+3904 VLSAKTRERLT
-3915 VQAERL
+3915 VQAEQL
-3921 LVELSSG
+3921 LTELSSG
-3928 AYADGDLTDIS
+3928 AYVDGDLTEVA
-3939 YTLQLGREAMDHRLA
+3939 YTLQIGREAMDHRLA

-3971 ATRPAR
+3971 AARPAP
-3977 GDAQEFH
+3977 GDVQELH
-3984 CGDTRTGKSSLVAL
+3984 CSDTRTGMPTLVTL
-3998 TADAEFAEAVDRW
+3998 TADAEFAETVDKW
-4011 IQRGKYEELLE
+4011 IQRGKYEKLLE
-4022 LWVKGLN
+4022 LWVKGLS
-4029 VDWAALHDG
+4029 VDWAVLHGG
-4038 RRARRVRLPTYPF
+4038 RRTRRMRLPTYPF
-4051 ANERYWIESPAS
+4051 AKERHWIESPVR

-4087 EQRFSSELTGAEF
+4087 EQRFSSELNGAEF
-4100 FLADHVVKGERVL
+4100 FLADHVIKGEKLL

-4130 AASGGAV
+4130 AAGGGGI

-4147 LVVTA
+4147 LVVTE

-4165 GDVAFEVYTVSDG
+4165 GDVGFEVYTISDG

-4187 GSLSHEPAD
+4187 GSLSHEPTD

-4201 LQALGSRC
+4201 LQVLGSRY

-4224 MGIAFGPAHRSMTR
+4224 MGIAFGPAHRSMVR

-4250 VLAQVTVPDAVRSTA
+4250 VLAQVTIPDAVMPTA
-4265 HSYFL
+4265 HSYVL
-4270 HPSVLDGASQASIGL
+4270 HPSVLDGALQASIGL

-4298 LPFALEELEVVD
+4298 LPFALEELEIVD

-4318 VVRARAGI
+4318 VVRARAGT
-4326 AASPLQKLDIDICD
+4326 AAGPLQKLDIDICD
-4340 EDGRVCVRVRG
+4340 EDGRVCVRVTG
-4351 LTSRVLVGELGR
+4351 LTSRVLAGELGR
-4363 AGDDARVTQTL
+4363 AGNEARVTQTL
-4374 LLRPQWES
+4374 LLRPQWER

-4397 VFVDEAY
+4397 VCVDEAY
-4404 RAHVSELQSRRADVR
+4404 RAHVSELQSRHADVR

-4433 AEQLL
+4433 AEHLL
-4438 AMTEQ
+4438 AMSEQ
-4443 LLARVRSILA
+4443 LLSRVRSILA
-4453 AKPRRPVLVQVL
+4453 AKPRRPTLVQVL

-4472 GALRSLVGL
+4472 GALRALGGL
-4481 LRTARLENPSFHG
+4481 LRTARLENPSFYG

-4500 PQATRHALERAI
+4500 PQATSRVLEQAI
-4512 AENACRATQGD
+4512 AENARRATQGD

-4534 VWSLRPVPESA
+4534 VSSLRPMPESA
-4545 SVGTSLPWK
+4545 SLGTSLPWK
-4554 SGGVYLVTGGAGA
+4554 SGGVYLITGGAGA

-4577 ERVEDTRL
+4577 ERVEDARL
-4585 VLVGRSTLSDEQE
+4585 VLVGRSTLSDEQN
-4598 AQLRALEPSGRRT
+4598 AQLRALETSGRRT

-4618 DVTDPAAVRGC
+4618 DVTDPAAVNSC
-4629 VDAIRAEYGHLDGVV
+4629 VDAIRAEHGHLDGVV

-4721 NESVRR
+4721 DESVRR

-4782 SQVMVVSGTPRR
+4782 SQVMVVSGTTRR
-4794 LQELQGI
+4794 LQELRGV

-4807 RAAQEPITTP
+4807 RAAEEPTKTP
-4817 DPAAHPDTSS
+4817 ERAAHPDTS
-4827 GDLHLRASQ
+4827 GGELHPRASQ

-4849 LERIE
+4849 VERIE
-4854 ADAPLEKYGI
+4854 TDAPLEKYGI
-4864 DSIMALGIVNKI
+4864 DSIMALGLVNAL
-4876 EETFGSLPKTLM
+4876 EATFGSLPKTLM

-4895 ALAGYFIE
+4895 ALARYFIE

-4908 LLSELTKGR
+4908 LLSELTNGR
-4917 VASSSASA
+4917 VASSSGPAA
-4925 VHARSQSTAEIPSR
+4925 HARSSSTAESPSS
-4939 GEPARAS
+4939 GEPVRAS
-4946 RRPAAMT
+4946 RRPAAT
-4953 REQRRDG
+4953 AREQRRDG
-4960 APSTGSFER
+4960 APSMGSLER
-4969 AGDSGR
+4969 AGDGAL
-4975 RPAVDVAIVGLSG
+4975 RPAIDVAIVGLSG
-4988 HYPQAADVHEYWEN
+4988 RYPQAADVHEYWEN
-5002 LKAGRDCITEIPGT
+5002 LKAGRDCITEIPAT

-5028 GKLGKSYSKWG
+5028 GKVGKSYSKWG

-5051 FFNVSPRDAGFLD
+5051 FFNISPRDAGFLD

-5069 FLQCVYE
+5069 FLHCVYE

-5081 GYTRETLRQN
+5081 GYTREALRQN
-5091 RASGL
+5091 RASGR

-5113 YGAQAQALGV
+5113 YGAQAQTLGAA
-5123 PYALGGNASSIA
+5123 YALGGNASSIA

-5173 CELAIAGGVNVS
+5173 CEVAIAGGVNVS

-5225 LLKPLARADA
+5225 LLKPLARAEA

-5273 LEAANVDP
+5273 LEASNVEP

-5297 DPIEIAGLAQAFARH
+5297 DPIEIAGLTHAFARH

-5341 KVLLQMKHRMLVPS
+5341 KVLLQMKHRTLVPS
-5355 LHSKQLNPHIDFA
+5355 LHSRQLNPHIDFA

-5378 EEWKRPALE
+5378 EEWKRPVLE

-5418 DAGSGPAAARA
+5418 DAGSAQAAARA
-5429 DTALIVLS
+5429 DTALMVLS

-5446 QAGRL
+5446 QARHL
-5451 LSHLEREQHADSDLA
+5451 LSHIEREQHADSDLA

-5473 TGREAMDHRLAFTAR
+5473 TGREAMDHRLAFTAT

-5512 LFRGEVK
+5512 LFRGEAK
-5519 KNKEALAGLNADED
+5519 KNKEALASLNADED

-5555 KGLAFDWEKLYSDR
+5555 KGLAFDWEKLYGDR

-5577 TYPFAKERYWIPEFE
+5577 TYPFAKERYWIPGLE
-5592 RSAEQD
+5592 RRAAQD
-5598 VAKPAAA
+5598 VAKPRAV

-5613 TKAWEPRSASSR
+5613 TKAWEPRSVSLT

-5630 GVVILCEAET
+5630 GVVILCESET
-5640 SGLARRLSERI
+5640 SGLARRLSERV
-5651 AEQFPDARVYIVD
+5651 AEQFPDARVYIVE

-5708 QNAWALCVTR
+5708 QDRWALCVTR

-5744 EYTRLVSRHVDL
+5744 EYTPLVSRHVDL

-5786 GRRYLATYR
+5786 GRRYLATHR
-5795 EVPRGAG
+5795 EIPSGAG
-5802 ALGPSKPSPFPRD
+5802 ALGTSSPFPRD

-5822 GTRGIGYVCAR
+5822 GTRGIGHVCAR

-5855 AQWASLD
+5855 AEWASLQ
-5862 SADTPVARKIRAV
+5862 SADTPVAEKIRAV

-5899 AAVQRVKQTLGPIGG
+5899 AAVQSVKQTLGPIGG
-5914 VLHCAGLV
+5914 VLHCAGLI

-5932 TPATVEAVL
+5932 TPATIEAVL

-5958 PLRFFVAF
+5958 PLRFFVTF

-5992 VAQAYRDRLPITS
+5992 VAYAYRDRLPITS

-6028 LLAHSDAEGLRWLDA
+6028 LFAHSDAEGLRWLDT
-6043 LLAGD
+6043 LLAAD

-6067 LLEPRAREAARAAPP
+6067 LLEPRARKVARAAPSAAPSVAEAARAP
-6082 AAPSVTEAARVA
+6082 AA
-6094 PATGEAS
+6094 GEATS
-6101 TAVEAWLVDIV
+6101 KAVQAWLVDLV

-6164 IEAFSSWL
+6164 IEAFSGWL
-6172 LGSHGEALSAG
+6172 LGLHGEALSAG
-6183 APLPDADASGGEPS
+6183 ALLPDADTSGGEPS
-6197 PPAAPSLA
+6197 APEAPSVA
-6205 AIAEDPPALA
+6205 AVAVDPPALA
-6215 DGAARAALAA
+6215 DGAARAALAT

-6233 AVIGASC
+6233 AVIGMSC
-6240 RFPGASS
+6240 RFPGASN
-6247 LEEFWRLLAEGRSAI
+6247 LEQFWRLLAEGRSAI
-6262 RHVPPQRWGHASSYC
+6262 RRVPPQRWGHASSYC
-6277 AGVLDDATHFDP
+6277 AGVLDDVTHFDP

-6297 DARAMDPQALLVLEE
+6297 DARAMDPQALLALEE

-6324 DDIKGRS
+6324 DDVKGRS

-6339 GQVVADL
+6339 SQVVADL

-6398 LQTGEIESALVG
+6398 LQAGEVESALVG

-6415 NSDGA
+6415 NGDGA
-6420 LRVFEQRGILGRE
+6420 LRVFEQRGILSRE
-6433 PVMHLFDRRAKGTIL
+6433 PVMHLFDRRARGTVL
-6448 GEGAGMV
+6448 GEGAGTV

-6539 RPTGGEPCE
+6539 RPAGGEPCE

-6577 RRRVPFLSAEEPMLH
+6577 RQRVPFLSAEEPMLH
-6592 YDLARSPFRFS
+6592 YDVARSPFRFS

-6610 DAPRVAAI
+6610 DAPAVAAI

-6658 RFRRPRPE
+6658 RIRRPRPE
-6666 PSAPVATDP
+6666 PSAPVATDL
-6675 VEVHLNGG
+6675 VDVHLNGG
-6683 GKPKTISRGN
+6683 GKPKTISRGH